1 MGIIDI
7 LLGGLLLYAVIKGLW
22 KGLFSE
28 LASLLSLIIGI
39 YIAIKFSGYVAD
51 LLVND
56 GDDSKYIAITA
67 FVITFIIVVV
77 GVILLAK
84 VFTRLADFAS
94 LGIINRILGGL
105 FGFLKMVLILGICLN
120 FFTKANSSELFAK
133 KETLDKSI
141 FFNPIITA
149 SNTIFPVLEEWFAE
163 YREKAFEEPSSEEN
177 A

>member
-1 MGIIDI
+1 MVFIDI
-7 LLGGLLLYAVIKGLW
+7 LLGGLLIYAIIKGLW

-39 YIAIKFSGYVAD
+39 FIALRFSGFVAN
-51 LLVND
+51 LFVKD

-67 FVITFIIVVV
+67 FVITFIIVVI

-94 LGIINRILGGL
+94 LGIINRILGGF
-105 FGFLKMVLILGICLN
+105 FGCLKMVLILGVCLN
-120 FFTKANSSELFAK
+120 FFTKANSTGLFAQ
-133 KETLDKSI
+133 KETLEKSL
-141 FFNPIITA
+141 FFNPIIKT

-163 YREKAFEEPSSEEN
+163 FRK
-177 A
+177 